1 MRTLKDF
8 IDQAVLLYPNEMF
21 DIVDHDGKFHYL
33 SNSLSLLLDVKL
45 DEINKSIN
53 YELLPLMERTN
64 LINQQVIKTRK
75 MYRFISRYKQK
86 DDTCYVMR
94 VVKYPLIDDDMVYG
108 VMSMMRIVK
117 LIRIE
122 PGQVLHFNQIVFD
135 LDNEKLNNLD
145 KLILF
150 YASIGF
156 TQSEIYQ
163 SIVNLGNHLSL
174 NGFKYHYNQL
184 LVKTNAT
191 SIQQLIS
198 EDDNLRNK
206 NFIPKFLI
214 ELHNQPI
221 LL

>member
-1 MRTLKDF
+1 M
-8 IDQAVLLYPNEMF
+8 LYPNEMF

-33 SNSLSLLLDVKL
+33 SNALSLMLDVKL
-45 DEINKSIN
+45 DEVNKSIN
-53 YELLPLMERTN
+53 YELSSIDRTRI
-64 LINQQVIKTRK
+64 INQQVIKSRK
-75 MYRFISRYKQK
+75 VCKFISRYKQ
-86 DDTCYVMR
+86 DDDACCVMR
-94 VVKYPLIDDDMVYG
+94 IVKYPLLDDDMVYG
-108 VMSMMRIVK
+108 VLSMMKVVK
-117 LIRIE
+117 LVHIE
-122 PGQVLHFNQIVFD
+122 PGQALHFNQIVFD
-135 LDNEKLNNLD
+135 LANEKFNSMD

-163 SIVNLGNHLSL
+163 SIANLGNHFSL

-191 SIQQLIS
+191 SIEQLIC
-198 EDDNLRNK
+198 EDDNLRNR

-214 ELHNQPI
+214 EFYNQPI